1 MAQAKTDLF
10 APETVKLA
18 TLFKAIS
25 HPARLA
31 ILEILARRNACVC
44 GTIVEELPL
53 AQATVSQ
60 HLKELK
66 KAGLIQ
72 GNVDGPRVCYCIDP
86 QALLQFNSLLKT
98 WFGNLSTSKKA
109 ADSEAPGEKSGCC

>member
-1 MAQAKTDLF
+1 MGTTKTDKYTAQQLGLSLY
-10 APETVKLA
+10 AKALA
-18 TLFKAIS
+18 

-31 ILEILARRNACVC
+31 IINYLLEKKDCVC
-44 GTIVEELPL
+44 GDIVEELPI

-72 GNVDGPRVCYCIDP
+72 GTIQGPKTCYCLNVDVW
-86 QALLQFNSLLKT
+86 QNAQTEFNALFASIERHKT
-98 WFGNLSTSKKA
+98 T
-109 ADSEAPGEKSGCC
+109 CC